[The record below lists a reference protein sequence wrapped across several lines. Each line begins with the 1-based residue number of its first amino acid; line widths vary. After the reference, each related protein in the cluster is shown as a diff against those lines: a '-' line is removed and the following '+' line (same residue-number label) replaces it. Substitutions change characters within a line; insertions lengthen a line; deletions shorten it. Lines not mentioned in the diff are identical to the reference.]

1 MKEII
6 NIYDKEK
13 DDFTVRKMSFA
24 VANKLFTVL
33 DEQEVEKQENEEEGY
48 SYYKT
53 AFSIYAVIDGEEYSF
68 KGRYDIG
75 SEGKSLLE
83 HIREYYDYCLSSDCM
98 YRQYWEQDGV
108 LDEKIEQITKYS
120 ENFLPYLEE
129 HTGLTPAEQKQL
141 DELMQKDC

>member
-1 MKEII
+1 
-6 NIYDKEK
+6 
-13 DDFTVRKMSFA
+13 MSFA

-83 HIREYYDYCLSSDCM
+83 HIRNIM
-98 YRQYWEQDGV
+98 
-108 LDEKIEQITKYS
+108 ITV
-120 ENFLPYLEE
+120 YLQTVCTDN
-129 HTGLTPAEQKQL
+129 TGNRMVCWMKR
-141 DELMQKDC
+141 